1 MGQSVGKT
9 HTSNATL
16 SLGDRFGKLGI
27 TNVKTEPIERY
38 TVYISEGYGCRRE
51 EILQFR
57 LLSLQKNP
65 PKLNFS

>member
-16 SLGDRFGKLGI
+16 SLGDRFGKSGF

-38 TVYISEGYGCRRE
+38 TVYISEGYGCRRG
-51 EILQFR
+51 
-57 LLSLQKNP
+57 NTAV
-65 PKLNFS
+65 